1 MAWWRRDKPHRKR
14 HTRKLTAKELGK
26 QVYREYVH
34 DNVSDSAATLSY
46 YFVFSLFPFLVFLA
60 TLTAY
65 IPGVRSSVATMLS
78 RARDILPPQAMG
90 IIDQH
95 VRALVNE
102 PRPKLLT
109 IGLIV
114 TLYSA
119 SRGVDAVR
127 KALNLAYDVKESR
140 PFWKTEGI
148 AFGMTIGGALLVLVG
163 VAALVAGGDLG
174 LWLAQHLDIA
184 KVYVTVW
191 SWLRWP
197 ITAVVIM
204 FCAAMGY
211 YLLPDVKQE
220 FKFITPGSVF
230 GTLVWLGA
238 TYGFNVYASNFGSY
252 NVTYGSIG
260 GVIVLMTWL
269 YLSGFVFLMGGEINA
284 ILEDHAPDG
293 KVLGARAPGEA
304 PPPPSERPSA
314 MPPGATKR
322 ASAAEETP
330 GGKAPPPAS
339 EAEHTVH

>member
-1 MAWWRRDKPHRKR
+1 MALWKHEPRRRR
-14 HTRKLTAKELGK
+14 FTRKLTPKQFLKE
-26 QVYREYVH
+26 VYREYVR
-34 DNVSDSAATLSY
+34 DNVSDSAAILSY
-46 YFVFSLFPFLVFLA
+46 YFVFSLFPFLVVLA

-65 IPGVRSSVATMLS
+65 LPEVKRSVGTLLS
-78 RARDILPPQAMG
+78 RAHAILPPQAMNL
-90 IIDQH
+90 IDQH
-95 VRALVNE
+95 VHGLINQ

-109 IGLIV
+109 VGLLV

-127 KALNLAYDVKESR
+127 RSLNLAYDVKESR

-148 AFGMTIGGALLVLVG
+148 AIGMTVGGALLVLLSVSG
-163 VAALVAGGDLG
+163 LIVGGDLG
-174 LWLAQHLDIA
+174 LWLAERLHIA
-184 KVYVTVW
+184 REYVVVW

-197 ITAVVIM
+197 ITAAVIM
-204 FCAAMGY
+204 LCAALGY
-211 YLLPDVKQE
+211 YLLPDVEQQ

-230 GTLVWLGA
+230 GTLAWLGA
-238 TYGFNVYASNFGSY
+238 TWGFSQYAAHFGSY

-260 GVIVLMTWL
+260 GVIVLMTWF

-293 KVLGARAPGEA
+293 KALGARVPGEA
-304 PPPPSERPSA
+304 PPPSFERPSA

-330 GGKAPPPAS
+330 GGAVPPSSNGPHAS
-339 EAEHTVH
+339 P